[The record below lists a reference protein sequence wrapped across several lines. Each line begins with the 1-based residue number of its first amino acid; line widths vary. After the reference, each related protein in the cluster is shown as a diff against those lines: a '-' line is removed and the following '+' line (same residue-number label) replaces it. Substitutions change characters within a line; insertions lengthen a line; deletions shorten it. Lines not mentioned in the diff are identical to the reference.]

1 VKLTHVQILAAPREK
16 VYAALTDPE
25 TLKACIEGCE
35 TLTPAGP
42 DAYEA
47 TLKVWF
53 AAIKGSY
60 KGRVELK
67 DPVPP
72 ESLTIH
78 IEGKGL
84 PGFVRS
90 VARVKLAEK
99 DGGTE
104 LVGDGDV
111 TVGGLI
117 AAVGSRLVEAAAKK
131 LLSDFFTRLAARL

>member
-1 VKLTHVQILAAPREK
+1 MKLTHVQVLAAPREK

-35 TLTPAGP
+35 SLTPAGP

-47 TLKVWF
+47 TLKVGGG
-53 AAIKGSY
+53 AY
-60 KGRVELK
+60 KGRVELE
-67 DPVPP
+67 DRVPP
-72 ESLTIH
+72 ESLTIRV
-78 IEGKGL
+78 EGRGL

-90 VARVKLAEK
+90 VARVRLTEK

-117 AAVGSRLVEAAAKK
+117 AMAGSRLVETLAKK
-131 LLSDFFTRLAARL
+131 LLSDFFARLAARLGP